1 MQVVG
6 PDKGSQGFTS
16 EIKFVVDAAR
26 ADQIRQWARQRLSP
40 DPHGNGAYADQ
51 YTVASVYFDTEAR
64 DVFHRRGSYGRS
76 KFRIRRYHDEPTVF
90 LERKLRTGARL
101 TKRRTSIELATLP
114 LINGSSL
121 NGDATAWFRRRVALR
136 RLAPVCQVSYLRT
149 AREGGTADGPV
160 RLTMD
165 EDLAAFASDAFV
177 FETRPVTAVLGGRV
191 ILEMKFRGPLPG
203 IFKELVETFVLEP
216 QRCSKYRTAAEALGL
231 VVIHA

>member
-1 MQVVG
+1 MQAVG
-6 PDKGSQGFTS
+6 PETGSQGFTS

-26 ADQIRQWARQRLSP
+26 ADAIREWARRRLSP
-40 DPHGNGAYADQ
+40 DPHGNGAHGDQ
-51 YTVASVYFDTEAR
+51 YRVASVYFDTAER

-76 KFRIRRYHDEPTVF
+76 KFRIRRYHHEPTVF

-101 TKRRTSIELATLP
+101 TKRRTSIDIGMLP
-114 LINGSSL
+114 LLNGASL

-149 AREGGTADGPV
+149 AREARTAAGPV

-165 EDLAAFASDAFV
+165 EGLAALVSDAFV
-177 FETRPVTAVLGGRV
+177 FETQPATPVLDGQV